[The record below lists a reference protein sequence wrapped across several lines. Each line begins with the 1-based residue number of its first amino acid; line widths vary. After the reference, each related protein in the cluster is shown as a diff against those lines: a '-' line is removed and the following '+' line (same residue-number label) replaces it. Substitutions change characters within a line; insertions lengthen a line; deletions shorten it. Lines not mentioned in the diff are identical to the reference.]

1 MRLSIN
7 HHMRY
12 SFSEP
17 QSRVVQL
24 LRMTPLDSAHQT
36 VIDWNI
42 GVDCDARLRQGRD
55 GYGNITTMLYIDG
68 PIEGIELVI
77 SGEVLTEDGKGQV
90 SGVVE
95 TLPPLF
101 YLRETPLIG
110 FEENV
115 RALAATFTGHTAD
128 DAHALAMLVSETV
141 QTRVRRTP
149 KSRTAS
155 EVIALGSGNVRD
167 CAHALIALARAA
179 GFPARFVTGHCL
191 DGPNASRHH
200 SAHCWAELHVE
211 GTGWLA
217 FDPSTGC
224 CPGENYVRVATGLD
238 ARDSTPLSG
247 TRRGG
252 GMEELDSEL
261 RVARSQA
268 QG

>member
-12 SFSEP
+12 RFSEP
-17 QSRVVQL
+17 QKRVIQL
-24 LRMTPLDSAHQT
+24 LRMTPYDSAYQT
-36 VIDWNI
+36 VLDWNI

-55 GYGNITTMLYIDG
+55 GYGNITTMLYVDG
-68 PIEGIELVI
+68 PIEGIDLI
-77 SGEVLTEDGKGQV
+77 INGEVLTEDGKGEI
-90 SGVVE
+90 SGTPE
-95 TLPPLF
+95 TLPPPF
-101 YLRETPLIG
+101 FLRDTPLTG
-110 FEENV
+110 V
-115 RALAATFTGHTAD
+115 DSAVSALAKYVRDNTLT
-128 DAHALAMLVSETV
+128 DAQVLAALVNE
-141 QTRVRRTP
+141 RIKPRERRTP

-167 CAHALIALARAA
+167 CAHVLIAVARAA

-191 DGPNASRHH
+191 DGPYASRHH
-200 SAHCWAELHVE
+200 SAHCWAELHVD
-211 GTGWLA
+211 GLGWIA

-252 GMEELDSEL
+252 GMEELDVEL
-261 RVARSQA
+261 RVARSQV